1 MFILLYSMYFEGSG
15 TSLVFCNNTGK
26 ASARTVAKTGEVQ
39 RIQEWEPAQR
49 IPVGGNELASFQLVQ
64 QVKETFNI
72 SSYRVYTKL

>member
-1 MFILLYSMYFEGSG
+1 MFILLYSMYLEGSG

-39 RIQEWEPAQR
+39 RIQEWEPAPR
-49 IPVGGNELASFQLVQ
+49 IPVRRNELASFQLVQ

-72 SSYRVYTKL
+72 SSCRHNTKL